1 MSNPNC
7 DRLEEILRRTGLGSL
22 RGKFEDEGIDDGVL
36 GRLTEGDLQQ
46 LGIEKMGDRKRIMV
60 AIKETV
66 IWVKPVEV
74 FSSYLGP
81 EMVKVQG
88 GVLPGGS
95 EVKEKRVGRFWVG
108 KYAVTWGEWKEV
120 REWAVKEGYELEE
133 GRGAGERYPV
143 TDVSWYSAV
152 KWCNARSEKEGLG
165 MVYDVEGGWFKSAEV
180 YRRGAEDKIEMKG
193 GVNGYRL
200 PSDGEWEWAARGGV
214 DGQGYEYSGS
224 NHLEKVGWYMENS
237 GGKTHEVGTKIG
249 NELGIDDLSG
259 NVWEWCFD
267 QWVSTGA
274 DRVGRGGSWDDGAY
288 YARVSYRYIS
298 NPSYGD
304 SGFGFRVARSSVP

>member
-1 MSNPNC
+1 
-7 DRLEEILRRTGLGSL
+7 
-22 RGKFEDEGIDDGVL
+22 
-36 GRLTEGDLQQ
+36 
-46 LGIEKMGDRKRIMV
+46 
-60 AIKETV
+60 
-66 IWVKPVEV
+66 
-74 FSSYLGP
+74 
-81 EMVKVQG
+81 
-88 GVLPGGS
+88 
-95 EVKEKRVGRFWVG
+95 
-108 KYAVTWGEWKEV
+108 
-120 REWAVKEGYELEE
+120 
-133 GRGAGERYPV
+133 
-143 TDVSWYSAV
+143 
-152 KWCNARSEKEGLG
+152 
-165 MVYDVEGGWFKSAEV
+165 
-180 YRRGAEDKIEMKG
+180 MKG